1 MKPYKSKEYLNIR
14 EVVLWLW
21 DHVCHICKQP
31 SNTLDVHHLDGNNQ
45 NNVITNVAPA
55 CRQCH
60 QMLHRISLRW
70 PIKKLTI
77 AFLLIKK
84 INQFLPHKFP
94 RS

>member
-1 MKPYKSKEYLNIR
+1 MNPYKNRQYLNIR

-21 DHVCHICKQP
+21 DYKCHVCKEP
-31 SNTLDVHHLDGNNQ
+31 SNSLDVHHLDRNNQ
-45 NNVITNVAPA
+45 NNDINNVAPA

-60 QMLHRISLRW
+60 QMLHRLS
-70 PIKKLTI
+70 IKPTLHRLTV